1 MQCGAAQVRDYL
13 FAQPELNLTDADN
26 AGVASNTLFMVELLP
41 PPKAD
46 ALAALDDAAA
56 QPPRQVRA
64 SSQTLAERP

>member
-1 MQCGAAQVRDYL
+1 MQCRGAQVRDYL

-46 ALAALDDAAA
+46 ALAALDDAAP
-56 QPPRQVRA
+56 QPPRQV
-64 SSQTLAERP
+64 QTSPKPC